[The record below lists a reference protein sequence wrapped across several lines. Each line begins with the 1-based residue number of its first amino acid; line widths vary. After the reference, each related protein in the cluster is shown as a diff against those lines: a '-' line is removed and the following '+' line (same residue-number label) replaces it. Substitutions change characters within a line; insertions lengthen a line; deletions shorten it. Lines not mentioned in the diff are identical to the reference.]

1 LRIIWLA
8 GWLCVCAWQDCT
20 GYLGAALGSEVVG
33 WLFTLLG
40 WGAVFGLLFL
50 VALSSLLCVTAL
62 AWATT
67 PALVQGRDEQE
78 EEEQAGEGTETEG
91 LLRHES
97 AKD

>member
-33 WLFTLLG
+33 WLFPLLG

-62 AWATT
+62 A
-67 PALVQGRDEQE
+67 GRQP
-78 EEEQAGEGTETEG
+78 QHWFRGEMNRRRRSKRARARRLKGF
-91 LLRHES
+91 
-97 AKD
+97 